1 MKNIILSLTILLLVA
16 ACSSGS
22 SVAPTPTNVTSNFTG
37 NYQSNNNLDSGT
49 VTLDQIENS
58 DAGTVAGNII
68 FQPNPG
74 VASTSC
80 LQNTTVAAGTNNG
93 FNISITSNEITNTI
107 NDGFV
112 IVTTTT
118 IPDNPNTPDVDE
130 SATNVSTVNSS
141 TGVVGTQT
149 TTQANG
155 VVVTQVTTE
164 AMGIELTGTIN
175 ITLAISNEG
184 NTLSGTYVTTG
195 DICSNNT
202 GTGEMTLNRT

>member
-22 SVAPTPTNVTSNFTG
+22 SEAPTPTNVTSNFTG

-49 VTLDQIENS
+49 VTLDLIEDT

-118 IPDNPNTPDVDE
+118 IPDNPNTDADE

-155 VVVTQVTTE
+155 VVIMQVTT
-164 AMGIELTGTIN
+164 ASADIELMGTIN
-175 ITLAISNEG
+175 MTLAISNEG

>member
-1 MKNIILSLTILLLVA
+1 MKNIALSIVLALLIA

-22 SVAPTPTNVTSNFTG
+22 SEAPVPTNVTSNFTG
-37 NYQSNNNLDSGT
+37 NYASNNNLDSGA
-49 VTLDQIENS
+49 VTLDLIEDT

-80 LQNTTVAAGTNNG
+80 LQNTTVATGTNNG
-93 FNISITSNEITNTI
+93 FNISILSNTI
-107 NDGFV
+107 EQTVSDGFT

-118 IPDNPNTPDVDE
+118 IPDDPNTTADE

-155 VVVTQVTTE
+155 TVITQVTT
-164 AMGIELTGTIN
+164 AADDIELSGEIN
-175 ITLAISNEG
+175 ITLAISNAG

-202 GTGEMTLNRT
+202 GSGQMTLNRT

>member
-22 SVAPTPTNVTSNFTG
+22 SEAPTPTNVTSNFTG

-49 VTLDQIENS
+49 VTLDLIEDT

-80 LQNTTVAAGTNNG
+80 LQNTTVATGTNNG

-118 IPDNPNTPDVDE
+118 IPDNPNTDADE

-155 VVVTQVTTE
+155 VVIMQVTT
-164 AMGIELTGTIN
+164 ASADIELMGTIN
-175 ITLAISNEG
+175 MTLAISNEG